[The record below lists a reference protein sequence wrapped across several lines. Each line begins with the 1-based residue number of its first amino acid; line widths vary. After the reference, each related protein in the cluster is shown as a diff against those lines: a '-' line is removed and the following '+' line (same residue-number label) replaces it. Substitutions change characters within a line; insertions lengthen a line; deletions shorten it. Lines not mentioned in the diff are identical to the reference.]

1 MPVGPPP
8 CKGEGSGGGESRARR
23 PAAMQGAWR
32 PYVRHRRCA
41 GVAVSAAVVAAAA
54 KRPRSVATGIARSK
68 RTASL
73 ICRWV
78 PEGSLAGFVD
88 RRRSPRPAQN
98 RSDLLCA
105 SLRVP
110 CRIFGAWCGP
120 VVGSEPPLRFLR
132 RRRADFQKRGFLMFF
147 VNSALPRD
155 SRSPGTLF

>member
-8 CKGEGSGGGESRARR
+8 CKREGSGGGKSRARR

-88 RRRSPRPAQN
+88 RRRSPVAGPESFGLVVCDFAGTVLDIWGLVRI
-98 RSDLLCA
+98 S
-105 SLRVP
+105 
-110 CRIFGAWCGP
+110 CRFGA
-120 VVGSEPPLRFLR
+120 SI
-132 RRRADFQKRGFLMFF
+132 AFF
-147 VNSALPRD
+147 
-155 SRSPGTLF
+155 TLTACTFSKTWVFDVFCELSHSS

>member
-78 PEGSLAGFVD
+78 LEGSLAGFVD
-88 RRRSPRPAQN
+88 RRRDRPRIVRTCCVQFCGYRAGYLGLGAAQ
-98 RSDLLCA
+98 L
-105 SLRVP
+105 
-110 CRIFGAWCGP
+110 
-120 VVGSEPPLRFLR
+120 
-132 RRRADFQKRGFLMFF
+132 
-147 VNSALPRD
+147 
-155 SRSPGTLF
+155 